1 MNAAGRLPLL
11 LSELHREPGENVNSS
26 KSGLSLW
33 KTQAAALA
41 VLPARLTTGLDEASN
56 AMPDPD
62 APDLFASAGIV
73 LDAEPAPAKPRR
85 VRKPRPPTP
94 AERAAAVR
102 HEGGRRSKGPGGLGQ
117 RMRVG
122 EARNLNPAPVVA
134 FPLAKNVK
142 AVADVIARLPHGYA
156 PDLNRRRDQEVR
168 RLQKDLVERG
178 VPNKAAWLCARE
190 LVHVAYI
197 QCVRD
202 AHKEAGIL

>member
-1 MNAAGRLPLL
+1 
-11 LSELHREPGENVNSS
+11 
-26 KSGLSLW
+26 
-33 KTQAAALA
+33 
-41 VLPARLTTGLDEASN
+41 
-56 AMPDPD
+56 MPETET
-62 APDLFASAGIV
+62 PDLFAAAGIE
-73 LDAEPAPAKPRR
+73 LDAEPVPAKPKRA
-85 VRKPRPPTP
+85 RKPKPPSP
-94 AERAAAVR
+94 AERAAADR
-102 HEGGRRSKGPGGLGQ
+102 LQGGRRSRGPGSLDQ

-197 QCVRD
+197 QRVRD